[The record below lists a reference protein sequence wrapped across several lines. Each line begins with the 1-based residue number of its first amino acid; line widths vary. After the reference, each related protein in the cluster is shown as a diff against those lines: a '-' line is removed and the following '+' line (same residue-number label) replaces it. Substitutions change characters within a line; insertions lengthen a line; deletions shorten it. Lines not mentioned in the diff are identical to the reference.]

1 MLLQLQVT
9 LLGDRDLLEDLPGG
23 RPGKALLVRR
33 IGDQR
38 VLLDL
43 CPGVMQKNAH
53 VVLARVVIGI
63 RDVRQPDADVVDQC
77 LVLQRVSDHSHA
89 LCEVALL
96 ERRSVP
102 GEDKRHIFHLFLLHA
117 VREILQDPIVKAGLF
132 LSVKQLMDVERDI
145 AQVFFIYAV
154 DDLVLLIADAV
165 SGDCIHSV
173 HIRGHE
179 CGCHLQIFRIGLQDL
194 LRRLIA
200 VFREL
205 HIAVVIGNSQPLVLG
220 PALHDLQHA
229 LNSVLCLVESE
240 GPQAGDDLRTV
251 VGLCHGKRCLP
262 VPHSLA
268 DSSKELVRDPVHRIE
283 IADTCPGGDGT
294 LHC

>member
-43 CPGVMQKNAH
+43 RLGIMQKDAH

-117 VREILQDPIVKAGLF
+117 VREILQDPVVKTGLF
-132 LSVKQLMDVERDI
+132 LSVKQLLDVERDI

-165 SGDCIHSV
+165 TGDCIHSV
-173 HIRGHE
+173 HIRRHE
-179 CGCHLQIFRIGLQDL
+179 CGCHLQIFRIGLQNL
-194 LRRLIA
+194 LRCLIT

-205 HIAVVIGNSQPLVLG
+205 HIAVVIGNGQPLVLG

-229 LNSVLCLVESE
+229 LYSVLCLVESE
-240 GPQAGDDLRTV
+240 GPQAGDDLHAV
-251 VGLCHGKRCLP
+251 VGLRHGKRSLLI
-262 VPHSLA
+262 PHSLA
-268 DSSKELVRDPVHRIE
+268 NPRKELIRDPVHGVKITDSRP
-283 IADTCPGGDGT
+283 CGDRALYG
-294 LHC
+294 

>member
-1 MLLQLQVT
+1 MLLQLPVA
-9 LLGDRDLLEDLPGG
+9 LLGDRNLLEDLPGG
-23 RPGKALLVRR
+23 RTGKALLVRR

-43 CPGVMQKNAH
+43 RPGVMQKDAH

-77 LVLQRVSDHSHA
+77 LVLQRVGDQGHA

-117 VREILQDPIVKAGLF
+117 VREILQDPVVKAGLF
-132 LSVKQLMDVERDI
+132 LRVEQFMDVERDI
-145 AQVFFIYAV
+145 FQVLLIHAV

-165 SGDCIHSV
+165 PGDDVHSV

-179 CGCHLQIFRIGLQDL
+179 CSCHLQIFRIGLQDL

-205 HIAVVIGNSQPLVLG
+205 HIAVVIGNSQPLVPG
-220 PALHDLQHA
+220 SALHDLQHA
-229 LNSVLCLVESE
+229 LNGVLRLIEAES
-240 GPQAGDDLRTV
+240 PQSGDDLHAV
-251 VGLCHGKRCLP
+251 VGLRHDKRSLLI
-262 VPHSLA
+262 PHSLA
-268 DSSKELVRDPVHRIE
+268 DPRKELVRNSVHGVE
-283 IADTCPGGDGT
+283 IADTSPGDAGT